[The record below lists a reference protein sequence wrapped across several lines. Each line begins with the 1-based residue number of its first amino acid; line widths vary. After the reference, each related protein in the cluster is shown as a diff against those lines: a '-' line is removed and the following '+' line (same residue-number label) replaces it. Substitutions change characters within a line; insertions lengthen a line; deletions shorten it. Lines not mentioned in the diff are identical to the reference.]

1 VSPED
6 VTPEATRSIA
16 VVREEDLA
24 DLLPLFRAYCAFY
37 GSSPADEDL
46 LALGRSLI
54 ADPEHE
60 GLQLLARDLRPG
72 GAAIGFATVYWTWE
86 STKARRLAVMND
98 LFVTEAARGT
108 GLADE
113 LIAACAERA
122 RERGVRVLSW
132 VTAPDNHRAQRVYDR
147 SGATRSPWLEYELEV
162 PAR

>member
-1 VSPED
+1 MPPGGA
-6 VTPEATRSIA
+6 TPEATRSIA

-37 GSSPADEDL
+37 GSSPSDDDL
-46 LALGRSLI
+46 LALSRALI
-54 ADPEHE
+54 ADPGRE
-60 GLQLLARDLRPG
+60 GLQLLARDLRAG

-108 GLADE
+108 GVADE
-113 LIAACAERA
+113 LIGACAERA

-147 SGATRSPWLEYELEV
+147 TGAARSPWLEYELEV
-162 PAR
+162 PAP

>member
-1 VSPED
+1 VPPEGA
-6 VTPEATRSIA
+6 TPEAGRSIA

-37 GSSPADEDL
+37 GASPADGDL
-46 LALGRSLI
+46 LALSRALI

-60 GLQLLARDLRPG
+60 GVQVLARDLRAG

-98 LFVTEAARGT
+98 LFVAEAARGT
-108 GLADE
+108 GVADE
-113 LIAACAERA
+113 LIADCAERA
-122 RERGVRVLSW
+122 RERGVGVLSW

-147 SGATRSPWLEYELEV
+147 TGATRSPWLEYELEV